1 MKITA
6 EDGGEFSLVGITD
19 FHGDFG
25 YGQVGLCQHFRG
37 GIHRIYFDF
46 HSVNQRDGTAGGGNS
61 HDAVFFENQKIW
73 NADYQ
78 QCADRDS
85 HAGDRDGVLVC
96 SHRAAFG
103 AGKVTAVIG
112 RNGAGKSTLLRCLCG
127 LERRGKGRV
136 KTSLGVWDRKDRL
149 KFCYMVMQDVNHQL
163 FTESVLDEVLLS
175 MPQEDPE
182 QAKEILKQMDLLQYQ
197 DRHPMSLSGGQKQR
211 VAVACAV
218 VSKRPL
224 VLFDEP
230 TSGLDLSHMRQAAEV
245 IGRLAASGRT
255 VLTVTHDPE
264 FILRCCD
271 DVLHLEEGTVQ
282 ESYSLEKEEGRKRL
296 LKFFSEDGDAQSQE
310 ASS

>member
-1 MKITA
+1 M
-6 EDGGEFSLVGITD
+6 
-19 FHGDFG
+19 
-25 YGQVGLCQHFRG
+25 
-37 GIHRIYFDF
+37 
-46 HSVNQRDGTAGGGNS
+46 
-61 HDAVFFENQKIW
+61 
-73 NADYQ
+73 
-78 QCADRDS
+78 
-85 HAGDRDGVLVC
+85 
-96 SHRAAFG
+96 
-103 AGKVTAVIG
+103 TAVIG

>member
-1 MKITA
+1 M
-6 EDGGEFSLVGITD
+6 
-19 FHGDFG
+19 
-25 YGQVGLCQHFRG
+25 
-37 GIHRIYFDF
+37 
-46 HSVNQRDGTAGGGNS
+46 
-61 HDAVFFENQKIW
+61 
-73 NADYQ
+73 
-78 QCADRDS
+78 
-85 HAGDRDGVLVC
+85 
-96 SHRAAFG
+96 
-103 AGKVTAVIG
+103 TAVIG
-112 RNGAGKSTLLRCLCG
+112 RNGVGKSTLLRCLCG

-197 DRHPMSLSGGQKQR
+197 DRHPMSLSGRQKQR

-218 VSKRPL
+218 ASKRPL

-271 DVLHLEEGTVQ
+271 DVLHLEEGAVQ

>member
-1 MKITA
+1 M
-6 EDGGEFSLVGITD
+6 
-19 FHGDFG
+19 
-25 YGQVGLCQHFRG
+25 
-37 GIHRIYFDF
+37 
-46 HSVNQRDGTAGGGNS
+46 
-61 HDAVFFENQKIW
+61 
-73 NADYQ
+73 
-78 QCADRDS
+78 
-85 HAGDRDGVLVC
+85 
-96 SHRAAFG
+96 
-103 AGKVTAVIG
+103 TAVIG

-182 QAKEILKQMDLLQYQ
+182 QAKKILKQMDLLQFQ

-218 VSKRPL
+218 ASKRPL

-230 TSGLDLSHMRQAAEV
+230 TSGLDLSRMRQAAEV